1 MKVILKEDV
10 QNLGK
15 TGEIVVVADGYGRN
29 YLLPRGLAT
38 RASSRSLKEMEHQ
51 KKVIRDHQERERQEA
66 QELAQRLESISC
78 TLTRKTGEEDK
89 LFGSVTA
96 RDIEEAIRQ
105 EGVLLDRK
113 KIILE
118 EPIKKLGE
126 YSVPVKL
133 HPAVTGAVKVFVVK
147 E

>member
-1 MKVILKEDV
+1 MKLILKEDV

-15 TGEIVVVADGYGRN
+15 TGDIVAVSNGYGRN
-29 YLLPRGLAT
+29 FLLPRGLAT
-38 RASSRSLKEMEHQ
+38 QASSKSLKEMEHQ
-51 KKVIRDHQERERQEA
+51 KKVIRDRQEKDRQEA
-66 QELAQRLESISC
+66 QELARRLESISC
-78 TLTRKTGEEDK
+78 TIARKTGDEDK

-96 RDIEEAIRQ
+96 RDIEEALQ
-105 EGVLLDRK
+105 KEGLLLDRK
-113 KIILE
+113 KIVLE

-133 HPAVTGAVKVFVVK
+133 HTAVTGAVKVCVVS